1 MGTIRWYMRIGTWRT
16 RELGFPLVAATGIV
30 WGTESGRQLS
40 TTGKLEASG
49 PANRG
54 SGDVACVGVILG
66 TLLGLLLGVLLGLLL
81 GVPLAPA
88 GPEAPPDSAG
98 PEAPALEGTVGREWL
113 LEFESPQAADTRR
126 AAMQTAATAATRLPR
141 VTLHFNAASAPMT
154 GL

>member
-1 MGTIRWYMRIGTWRT
+1 MGTMRWYIRIGTWRT
-16 RELGFPLVAATGIV
+16 RELGCPLVAATGIV

-54 SGDVACVGVILG
+54 SGDGACVGVALG
-66 TLLGLLLGVLLGLLL
+66 EPLGGSLGEPLG
-81 GVPLAPA
+81 GSLAPA
-88 GPEAPPDSAG
+88 GPEAPPDPADAEESA
-98 PEAPALEGTVGREWL
+98 LDGTVGSEWL
-113 LEFESPQAADTRR
+113 FEFESPQAADTSR

-141 VTLHFNAASAPMT
+141 VTLHVNAASAPMI

>member
-1 MGTIRWYMRIGTWRT
+1 M
-16 RELGFPLVAATGIV
+16 GFPLVAPTGIV

-54 SGDVACVGVILG
+54 FGDGAGVGVVLG
-66 TLLGLLLGVLLGLLL
+66 TLPGVPLGAPLGVPL

-88 GPEAPPDSAG
+88 GPELLPDSAG
-98 PEAPALEGTVGREWL
+98 LEAPALDGTVGREWL
-113 LEFESPQAADTRR
+113 LEFESPHAADTSR

-141 VTLHFNAASAPMT
+141 VTLHLNAASAPMT